1 MAINIQFDGFIED
14 VREFD
19 WGRVFNVSH
28 TQWKKTGEEFEAI
41 GKDYLDVTTDDAHAD
56 GAEAGDKIRVTG
68 RLKTKRFNKK
78 DGSTGIALNV
88 RAESFEILKKGD
100 PNNRG
105 SEKTGHAAMNEIW
118 PVAEIPGTDD
128 QAPF

>member
-1 MAINIQFDGFIED
+1 MAIQIQFDGFIED
-14 VREFD
+14 IRTFD

-28 TQWKKTGEEFEAI
+28 TQWKKNGEEFESI

-56 GAEAGDKIRVTG
+56 GADQGDKIRVTG

-88 RAESFEILKKGD
+88 RAETFEILKKSD
-100 PNNRG
+100 R
-105 SEKTGHAAMNEIW
+105 EKVGHAAINEIW
-118 PVAEIPGTDD
+118 PVKEIPGSDD